1 MDRLNNANRGEIIIK
16 NERSKKNESVHE
28 CENERVGGLTNI
40 KEGT

>member
-28 CENERVGGLTNI
+28 SKNERVGGLTNI